1 MSSAEP
7 AVCSI
12 LIVDDDLAHAEMVQE
27 YLRLS
32 GFEAL
37 ESALSLE
44 EMWACLD
51 QRNYDVVL
59 LDYLLPDGNGLEAL
73 AEINQRGY
81 MMPVVMVTGQGDE
94 RVAAQAIQRG
104 ASDYLVKT
112 GDYLVTLPALI
123 RKTRHAFE
131 LQESVR
137 RSIEQIRYQALLL
150 SSVRDAV
157 VVWDVEGRITYWNPA
172 AEALY
177 GWSAS
182 ERLGQQVQSV
192 YLSVFSPPLV
202 LPPLDEPGS
211 THVERQVETTARGSI
226 WVSSLVTP
234 LSDASGT
241 QLIGYMD
248 VAHDIT
254 DRKRMEAQIRAAQ
267 TQLVQAARLATL
279 GELASGVAHQINNP
293 LTTII
298 ADAQILLRQLPAS
311 HPARDSAEAI
321 EQAGW
326 RLQSVVQRL
335 MDFSRPAQEQRA
347 PVDAN
352 ATIQRAL
359 ALVGAQID
367 AGGFEVQAVLA
378 QTLPPVWGVSRQ
390 LEDLWV
396 NLLLLARDAAQ
407 EDGPRAITIRTETS
421 EPEAILV
428 SIRDRGRPIS
438 LDQLEHIFEPDFVG
452 SGSGRGSGMELSICR
467 EIVRQ
472 HGGTISVESAAGH
485 DTIFR
490 IQLPAAGGAEP
501 DLAQ

>member
-1 MSSAEP
+1 
-7 AVCSI
+7 
-12 LIVDDDLAHAEMVQE
+12 
-27 YLRLS
+27 
-32 GFEAL
+32 
-37 ESALSLE
+37 
-44 EMWACLD
+44 
-51 QRNYDVVL
+51 
-59 LDYLLPDGNGLEAL
+59 
-73 AEINQRGY
+73 
-81 MMPVVMVTGQGDE
+81 
-94 RVAAQAIQRG
+94 
-104 ASDYLVKT
+104 
-112 GDYLVTLPALI
+112 
-123 RKTRHAFE
+123 
-131 LQESVR
+131 
-137 RSIEQIRYQALLL
+137 
-150 SSVRDAV
+150 
-157 VVWDVEGRITYWNPA
+157 
-172 AEALY
+172 
-177 GWSAS
+177 
-182 ERLGQQVQSV
+182 
-192 YLSVFSPPLV
+192 
-202 LPPLDEPGS
+202 
-211 THVERQVETTARGSI
+211 
-226 WVSSLVTP
+226 
-234 LSDASGT
+234 
-241 QLIGYMD
+241 
-248 VAHDIT
+248 
-254 DRKRMEAQIRAAQ
+254 
-267 TQLVQAARLATL
+267 
-279 GELASGVAHQINNP
+279 
-293 LTTII
+293 
-298 ADAQILLRQLPAS
+298 
-311 HPARDSAEAI
+311 
-321 EQAGW
+321 
-326 RLQSVVQRL
+326 